1 MTTTASRTVPISQ
14 LVNSVRTEDAV
25 EAACASDIT
34 FIEERLRRGSSVLVD
49 CDKELSL
56 FLYLAVRARLR
67 RQKDGPKLVVIDGR
81 PRPDD
86 PPGSN
91 LGRMIQQL
99 TDAIRGSVERTIIVL
114 LHLDVLTTT
123 HTGLTLE
130 ARESIPLLYENPEAV
145 LLGFRDPSFEIPK
158 VIQGVFTARREI
170 TGIPREA
177 LAKIVTQ
184 REAKAMHAT
193 DFDPYGL
200 YKYTS
205 GLNPV
210 RCRKLFADLALR
222 REAPPGRSMA
232 QEVYQEI
239 RKQTVTEDIELPN
252 VDIDN
257 DIGGYLE
264 VKTRMREEV
273 IDLVRRKETMNSVG
287 DIDVL
292 ESLLPRGV
300 IFYGPPGTGK
310 TFFAKAMA
318 TALNASVI
326 VVSGPELKSK
336 WVGESLPWD
345 EEVFVVRDGIAERLP
360 IGALVDKDYEHP
372 ERRPDVSTWTVS
384 DDGRAMLAPVKG
396 FIRHEAPPYIDVLVT
411 ETGRRVRVTGGHS
424 LFVNR
429 GGTLA
434 EVTAEQ
440 IVAGETRVAIPSRL
454 VAPETVRSIDV
465 LALLAGRADVRVAGY
480 DALVANAVEKV
491 GPALVED
498 AIGMQLS
505 KIRGR
510 GHRSPLSLASL
521 ERVAALADERPLPR
535 DLSLYCWHRN
545 KNMPGILDV
554 TEDLGEFFGWW
565 VAEGC
570 YSTTGV
576 RLAVNEDESAHVRAL
591 CERLFGHVTTSR
603 KGEGKGVDLVIN
615 STLLRYVM
623 HDGMGL
629 RDGSSNKR
637 VPPWMFLAPKAVIAA
652 FLRGYFS
659 GDGGFSG
666 KHIEATTT
674 SVGLARDI
682 ATMLQ
687 FFGIVARLR
696 ERAEWSGSTSHR
708 VRFGWSEYLRAFV
721 EQIGFAQSAKQD
733 AVRAYC
739 DAQGLHRYA
748 QTPAPHMTN
757 DVYWDKVVEKRREPY
772 DGQYVYDLSV
782 PGTERFVA
790 GFGNVLVHNSEENL
804 RRIFRQARQAAPS
817 VIIFDEIDAF
827 AHQRG
832 TYVGSGVEHSMVNQL
847 LTEMDG
853 FRKNEMVFV
862 VATTNFLESLDGA
875 LMRPGRF
882 EFMIEIP
889 APGPEDRDAIIRIYN
904 KKFNLDLS
912 DALIKHMVRRTE
924 GLADREKGIP
934 FAGDHIQ
941 AVCRALKRQ
950 AIRQGSTTF
959 TNDDIDKALQ
969 RKTKRP
975 VVLSAHEERVVA
987 VHEAGHA
994 LVAMLLP
1001 RATPP
1006 ERISIVADMEGAL
1019 GYVLRQARARPY
1031 AMTEEDMRAE
1041 VAVGLGGMAAEK
1053 MVFNEFSI
1061 GAWND
1066 LQQSNSIVRALVE
1079 QYGMSR
1085 LGVRVMLEDEDGPK
1099 GRTVSP
1105 ARLEARDIEIDRIL
1119 GEERARCE
1127 QLLKDNEHLHRA
1139 LVELLLEKKV
1149 LDATSI
1155 KDFVGDKNAHAGA
1168 ASSTETAGAK
1178 EAQAAVEPASVA
1190 SAAGGGE

>member
-1 MTTTASRTVPISQ
+1 VSTTASRTTPIAQ
-14 LVNSVRTEDAV
+14 LPNAVRVEDAV
-25 EAACASDIT
+25 EAACSNDIT
-34 FIEERLRRGSSVLVD
+34 FIEERLRRGSSVLVE

-177 LAKIVTQ
+177 LPKIVTQ
-184 REAKAMHAT
+184 REAKSMHST
-193 DFDPYGL
+193 EFDPYGL

-222 REAPPGRSMA
+222 REAPPGKSLS

-252 VDIDN
+252 VDMDN
-257 DIGGYLE
+257 DIGGYGE

-273 IDLVRRKETMNSVG
+273 IDLVRRKETLNSAK

-336 WVGESLPWD
+336 WVGE
-345 EEVFVVRDGIAERLP
+345 
-360 IGALVDKDYEHP
+360 
-372 ERRPDVSTWTVS
+372 
-384 DDGRAMLAPVKG
+384 
-396 FIRHEAPPYIDVLVT
+396 
-411 ETGRRVRVTGGHS
+411 
-424 LFVNR
+424 
-429 GGTLA
+429 
-434 EVTAEQ
+434 
-440 IVAGETRVAIPSRL
+440 
-454 VAPETVRSIDV
+454 
-465 LALLAGRADVRVAGY
+465 
-480 DALVANAVEKV
+480 
-491 GPALVED
+491 
-498 AIGMQLS
+498 
-505 KIRGR
+505 
-510 GHRSPLSLASL
+510 
-521 ERVAALADERPLPR
+521 
-535 DLSLYCWHRN
+535 
-545 KNMPGILDV
+545 
-554 TEDLGEFFGWW
+554 
-565 VAEGC
+565 
-570 YSTTGV
+570 
-576 RLAVNEDESAHVRAL
+576 
-591 CERLFGHVTTSR
+591 
-603 KGEGKGVDLVIN
+603 
-615 STLLRYVM
+615 
-623 HDGMGL
+623 
-629 RDGSSNKR
+629 
-637 VPPWMFLAPKAVIAA
+637 
-652 FLRGYFS
+652 
-659 GDGGFSG
+659 
-666 KHIEATTT
+666 
-674 SVGLARDI
+674 
-682 ATMLQ
+682 
-687 FFGIVARLR
+687 
-696 ERAEWSGSTSHR
+696 
-708 VRFGWSEYLRAFV
+708 
-721 EQIGFAQSAKQD
+721 
-733 AVRAYC
+733 
-739 DAQGLHRYA
+739 
-748 QTPAPHMTN
+748 
-757 DVYWDKVVEKRREPY
+757 
-772 DGQYVYDLSV
+772 
-782 PGTERFVA
+782 
-790 GFGNVLVHNSEENL
+790 SEENL

-889 APGPEDRDAIIRIYN
+889 APGPEDREAIIRIYD

-912 DALIKHMVRRTE
+912 EALIKHLVRRTE

-959 TNDDIDKALQ
+959 TSEDIDKALQ

-975 VVLSAHEERVVA
+975 IVLSSHEERVVA

-1053 MVFNEFSI
+1053 MIFGEFSI

-1066 LQQSNSIVRALVE
+1066 LQQANGIVRALVE

-1085 LGVRVMLEDEDGPK
+1085 LGVRVMLEDEDGPQ
-1099 GRTVSP
+1099 GRTVSD
-1105 ARLEARDIEIDRIL
+1105 ARLAARDQEIDRIL
-1119 GEERARCE
+1119 AEERERAER
-1127 QLLKDNEHLHRA
+1127 LLKENEHLHRA
-1139 LVELLLEKKV
+1139 LVDLLLEKKV
-1149 LDATSI
+1149 LDASSI
-1155 KDFVGDKNAHAGA
+1155 KDFVGEKKGA
-1168 ASSTETAGAK
+1168 AVARATLHAAASDANAEH
-1178 EAQAAVEPASVA
+1178 EQASRPSEGQTSDAVDPSSVA
-1190 SAAGGGE
+1190 SAGGAGAE